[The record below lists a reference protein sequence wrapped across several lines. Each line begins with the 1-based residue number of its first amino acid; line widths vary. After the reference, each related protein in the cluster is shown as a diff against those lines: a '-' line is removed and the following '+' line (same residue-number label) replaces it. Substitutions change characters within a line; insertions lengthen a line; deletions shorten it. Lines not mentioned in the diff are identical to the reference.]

1 MVLSPRAGAAPRAAL
16 VGATEAEDLPE
27 DVGESVL
34 EVPVGHHVDDRV
46 QGRVEVSDPEED
58 GDDDVGTRAVGV
70 AADGHGQV
78 PDEEGQPAEE
88 EGPHDDAQRD
98 EGLVLLAPG
107 RVDAMPLAKSC
118 ANKNRSR

>member
-78 PDEEGQPAEE
+78 PGKEGQPAEE
-88 EGPHDDAQRD
+88 KRPHHDAQRH
-98 EGLVLLAPG
+98 EGLVLFPPR
-107 RVDAMPLAKSC
+107 RVDPVTLAKS
-118 ANKNRSR
+118 